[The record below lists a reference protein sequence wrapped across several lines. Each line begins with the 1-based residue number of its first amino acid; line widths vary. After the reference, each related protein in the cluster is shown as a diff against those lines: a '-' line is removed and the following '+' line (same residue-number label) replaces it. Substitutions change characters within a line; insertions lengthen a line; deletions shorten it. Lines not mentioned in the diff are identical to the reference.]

1 LNNKCDYFNSTWL
14 NFRGKTIEQEL
25 GDGWILGVHPDDI
38 ESCLEIYANSFR
50 RREHFVLHFR
60 LLNAQ
65 QEYRWIRNT
74 GLPNIDCSN
83 IFTGFMGACFD
94 VTEEFNQHIQ
104 LNELLK
110 TKEKFFS
117 VVAHDLKNPF
127 NNIIGLSKLLKKNYG
142 RYDTA
147 KETQMI
153 EYIHQSAQTA
163 YSLLSNLLD
172 WSRMQMGRI
181 NVHKMPFDIADAINT
196 SIKTVLP
203 QAYSKEVEIIF
214 NIESKIKIVSDPVLL
229 QTVIRNLLTN
239 AVKFSYPKG
248 SVLIEVHQKANIVSI
263 RVSDKGIGISEEV
276 QKDIFSLFNNTTTL
290 GTRSEVGTG
299 LGLSIAKEFVEKLN
313 GSISLTS
320 VVGVGTTFIVE
331 LPLLETNE
339 GIGVQI
345 ESISYF

>member
-1 LNNKCDYFNSTWL
+1 
-14 NFRGKTIEQEL
+14 
-25 GDGWILGVHPDDI
+25 
-38 ESCLEIYANSFR
+38 
-50 RREHFVLHFR
+50 
-60 LLNAQ
+60 
-65 QEYRWIRNT
+65 
-74 GLPNIDCSN
+74 
-83 IFTGFMGACFD
+83 
-94 VTEEFNQHIQ
+94 
-104 LNELLK
+104 
-110 TKEKFFS
+110 
-117 VVAHDLKNPF
+117 
-127 NNIIGLSKLLKKNYG
+127 
-142 RYDTA
+142 
-147 KETQMI
+147 MI